1 MKPKHLNW
9 LVKSSTRL
17 QTKDGHEVNIFD
29 LLHST
34 DDETLSLW
42 AKHLRNHY
50 CDDYAIDELRGP
62 TGLSRKEYLIKLKF
76 PDRGSIQ
83 SGDFS
88 EILIADYIQF
98 CLNYIV
104 PRTRYDRK
112 INKNTPSHGIDILA
126 FRILNQEKDFTN
138 DKLLTC
144 EVKAALQKNNS
155 DTLIKAIDGSKNDLT
170 IRKAESLNAMRQ
182 RLKDRNRQSEVENV
196 DRFQNYADRPYRLIS
211 GAACVHSNH
220 TWQDKVVTQ
229 TNAGG
234 HPNQNNLFLMVIKGE
249 QLMDLVHNLF
259 RRAADE
265 A

>member
-9 LVKSSTRL
+9 LVKSSIRP

-29 LLHST
+29 ILHTS

-50 CDDYAIDELRGP
+50 CDDNAIDELREP
-62 TGLSRKEYLIKLKF
+62 TGLSRKEYLMQLKF
-76 PDRGSIQ
+76 PDRGSIL

-104 PRTRYDRK
+104 PRTRYDRR
-112 INKNTPSHGIDILA
+112 INKNISSPGTDILA
-126 FRILNQEKDFTN
+126 FKISNQGKDSPK

-144 EVKAALQKNNS
+144 EVKAALQNNNS
-155 DTLIKAIDGSKNDLT
+155 DTLIKAIEDSKKDLT

-182 RLKDRNRQSEVENV
+182 RLKDRNRQSEVEIV
-196 DRFQNYADRPYRLIS
+196 DRFQNYADRPYREIS

-220 TWQDKVVTQ
+220 TWQNDVVTQ
-229 TNAGG
+229 TNVNE
-234 HPNQNNLFLMVIKGE
+234 HPNQDNLFLMVIKGE
-249 QLMDLVHNLF
+249 QLMDLVHKLF
-259 RRAADE
+259 RRASDE

>member
-1 MKPKHLNW
+1 MKPMHLNW

-50 CDDYAIDELRGP
+50 CRDNDIDEFRKP
-62 TGLSRKEYLIKLKF
+62 TGLSRKEYLMQLKL
-76 PDRGSIQ
+76 PDRGPIL

-126 FRILNQEKDFTN
+126 FRILNQKKDSTN

-144 EVKAALQKNNS
+144 EVKAALQKNKSN
-155 DTLIKAIDGSKNDLT
+155 TLIKAIEDSKKDFT
-170 IRKAESLNAMRQ
+170 IRKPESLNAMRQ
-182 RLKDRNRQSEVENV
+182 RLKDRNRQSEVEIV
-196 DRFQNYADRPYRLIS
+196 DRFQNYADRPYMEIS

-220 TWQDKVVTQ
+220 TWQNDVVTQ
-229 TNAGG
+229 TNVNE
-234 HPNQNNLFLMVIKGE
+234 HPNQDNLFLMVIKGE
-249 QLMDLVHNLF
+249 QLMDLVHKLF